1 MLSTKPLDIRADHA
15 EIIHKILKDNLEE
28 VTYVFAFG
36 SRTNWTAKQSSD
48 LDLAIDSFGVKLDK
62 KIKSNLE
69 DAFEESDLPYKV
81 DVVDLNS
88 VSESFREAIKDQLV
102 RVLWDWRTYKLGEI
116 VEFINDKV
124 SIDLVNVRTYIS
136 TDNMLPDCAGIEEA
150 KSLPNAKT
158 VNGFV
163 IKDVLFSNIRTY
175 FRKVWLATFSG
186 TCSPDVVVI
195 RSKNFDLLDQ
205 KFLFRVVCSD
215 EFIEYSVRTA
225 KGVKMP
231 RGDKDALKVMSITLP
246 PLPEQKRIA
255 EILSSLDN
263 KIEINK
269 QINKT
274 LVEMAEALFKSW
286 FIDFDPVRVKKAALE
301 AGADEKEANLAVM
314 RFISSKT
321 EEELEKFRD
330 DYPEKWRELEDVAK
344 LFPAEFQDSEL
355 GEVPLGWEVKM
366 LGDIGTIVTGTTPD
380 KSDWTIDGD
389 IPFITPSDFGY
400 NNYFLLETIRY
411 VSEKLKSTI
420 LSRFIPA
427 NSILVTCI
435 GSDMGKVTINT
446 RECLTNQQINSIIPN
461 KHYSGNESFLYFM
474 LKHKRTFLR
483 SIAEAGSTMPIIN
496 KTQFSR
502 VKILVPH
509 NSLLS
514 IFKKRNLENNR
525 LIKLSLQQT
534 SNLMLVNN
542 QLRNKLLIG
551 EAIIYKNHK
560 KALMNEDK

>member
-1 MLSTKPLDIRADHA
+1 
-15 EIIHKILKDNLEE
+15 
-28 VTYVFAFG
+28 
-36 SRTNWTAKQSSD
+36 
-48 LDLAIDSFGVKLDK
+48 
-62 KIKSNLE
+62 
-69 DAFEESDLPYKV
+69 
-81 DVVDLNS
+81 
-88 VSESFREAIKDQLV
+88 
-102 RVLWDWRTYKLGEI
+102 
-116 VEFINDKV
+116 
-124 SIDLVNVRTYIS
+124 
-136 TDNMLPDCAGIEEA
+136 
-150 KSLPNAKT
+150 
-158 VNGFV
+158 
-163 IKDVLFSNIRTY
+163 
-175 FRKVWLATFSG
+175 
-186 TCSPDVVVI
+186 
-195 RSKNFDLLDQ
+195 
-205 KFLFRVVCSD
+205 
-215 EFIEYSVRTA
+215 
-225 KGVKMP
+225 
-231 RGDKDALKVMSITLP
+231 
-246 PLPEQKRIA
+246 
-255 EILSSLDN
+255 
-263 KIEINK
+263 
-269 QINKT
+269 
-274 LVEMAEALFKSW
+274 
-286 FIDFDPVRVKKAALE
+286 
-301 AGADEKEANLAVM
+301 
-314 RFISSKT
+314 
-321 EEELEKFRD
+321 
-330 DYPEKWRELEDVAK
+330 
-344 LFPAEFQDSEL
+344 
-355 GEVPLGWEVKM
+355 VPLGWEVKM